1 MKVTD
6 VTICPVRAVREGR
19 NPRRD
24 GRADSQDGATL
35 AYATVELDG
44 QLRLR
49 NLRLRQDWRGM
60 TVSFPDMVSRDGTRR
75 GQWYHP
81 TDPSLRAE
89 IDNAVIAAF
98 REGMDR

>member
-6 VTICPVRAVREGR
+6 VTVCPVRAFREGR
-19 NPRRD
+19 DPRRD
-24 GRADSQDGATL
+24 GRSHSQDGATL

-49 NLRLRQDWRGM
+49 NLRLRQDWRGL

-81 TDPSLRAE
+81 TDPGLRAE

-98 REGMDR
+98 REGMAR

>member
-6 VTICPVRAVREGR
+6 ATIRQVRAVREGR

-49 NLRLRQDWRGM
+49 NLRLRQDWRGL
-60 TVSFPDMVSRDGTRR
+60 TVSFPDMVSRDGKRR

-98 REGMDR
+98 REGMAR

>member
-6 VTICPVRAVREGR
+6 VSIRPVRAVSEGR
-19 NPRRD
+19 HPRIA

-49 NLRLRQDWRGM
+49 NLRLREDWRGL
-60 TVSFPDMVSRDGTRR
+60 TVSFPDMVSRDGKRR
-75 GQWYHP
+75 GQWFHP
-81 TDPSLRAE
+81 TDPGLRAE

-98 REGMDR
+98 REGMAR

>member
-19 NPRRD
+19 NPRRG

-49 NLRLRQDWRGM
+49 NLRLREDWRGM
-60 TVSFPDMVSRDGTRR
+60 TVTFPDMVSRDGRR
-75 GQWYHP
+75 CGQWYHP

-98 REGMDR
+98 RERMAG